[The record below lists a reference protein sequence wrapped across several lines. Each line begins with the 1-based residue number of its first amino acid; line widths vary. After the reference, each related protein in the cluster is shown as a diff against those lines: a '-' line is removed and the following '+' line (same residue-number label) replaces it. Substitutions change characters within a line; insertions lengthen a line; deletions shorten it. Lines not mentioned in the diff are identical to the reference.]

1 MILATAWKSHSALA
15 GMLSLC
21 CPEGCSA
28 ALAVHDNKRTLT
40 PTLTLIL
47 TLTLTPTPTLT
58 RRAAARA
65 AVTPL
70 SGWSAS
76 AASPACVLFRGLVLR
91 RMGLDCR
98 AARPTTRT
106 AWLGAL

>member
-1 MILATAWKSHSALA
+1 MEITTGRWQ
-15 GMLSLC
+15 GC
-21 CPEGCSA
+21 CPYAVPKDCSA
-28 ALAVHDNKRTLT
+28 ALAVHDKRTLT

-65 AVTPL
+65 AATPL

-106 AWLGAL
+106 AWRGAQGPRRD